1 MANLRELRFEFEE
14 LLTDYTQCLDEDRL
28 EEWPDFFSER
38 GVYKLIGR
46 ENVEQG
52 LPLATMFCDSRA
64 MMKDRVTAIR
74 RALFYSPRYLRHLTD
89 NLKIVGQEGD
99 AWVAQTNYVV
109 FQTLQD
115 EETKVFNAGKYVDK
129 IVLEDG
135 KYRFKEKIVIY
146 DTVQI
151 PSMIVIP
158 I

>member
-1 MANLRELRFEFEE
+1 VNLRELRFEFEE
-14 LLTDYTQCLDEDRL
+14 LLTDYVECLDEGRL
-28 EEWPDFFSER
+28 EEWPEFFSER
-38 GVYKLIGR
+38 GIYKLIGR

-52 LPLATMFCDSRA
+52 LQLATMSCDGRA

-74 RALFYSPRYLRHLTD
+74 KALFYSPRYLRRLTS

-99 AWVAQTNYVV
+99 AWVTQSNYVV

-129 IVLEDG
+129 IVLEGG
-135 KYRFKEKIVIY
+135 KYRFKEKIVVY
-146 DTVQI
+146 DTIQI
-151 PSMIVIP
+151 PSLIVIP

>member
-1 MANLRELRFEFEE
+1 MRQLRFEFEQ
-14 LLTDYTQCLDEDRL
+14 LLTDYVECLDEGRL
-28 EEWPDFFSER
+28 EEWPEFFSEL

-46 ENVEQG
+46 ENVENG
-52 LPLATMFCDSRA
+52 LPLATMSCDSRA

-74 RALFYSPRYLRHLTD
+74 KALFYSPRYLRHQTS
-89 NLKIVGQEGD
+89 NLKILGQEGGV
-99 AWVAQTNYVV
+99 WMAQANYAV

-129 IVLEDG
+129 IVFEDG
-135 KYRFKEKIVIY
+135 RYKFKEKVAIY

-151 PSMIVIP
+151 PGLIVIP

>member
-1 MANLRELRFEFEE
+1 VNLRELRFEFEA
-14 LLTDYTQCLDEDRL
+14 LLTDYVECLDEGRL
-28 EEWPDFFSER
+28 EEWPEFFSER
-38 GVYKLIGR
+38 GVYKIIGR

-74 RALFYSPRYLRHLTD
+74 KALFYSPRYLRHLTS

-99 AWVAQTNYVV
+99 AWMAQANYVV

-115 EETKVFNAGKYVDK
+115 EGTKVFNAGKYIDK
-129 IVLEDG
+129 IVLEGG
-135 KYRFKEKIVIY
+135 KYRFKEKIVVY

-151 PSMIVIP
+151 PGLIVIP

>member
-1 MANLRELRFEFEE
+1 MNLRELRFEFEE
-14 LLTDYTQCLDEDRL
+14 LLTDYVECLDEGRL
-28 EEWPDFFSER
+28 EKWPEFFSEG

-52 LPLATMFCDSRA
+52 LPLATMSCDSKA

-74 RALFYSPRYLRHLTD
+74 KALFYSPRYLRHLTS
-89 NLKIVGQEGD
+89 NLKIVGQEGA
-99 AWVAQTNYVV
+99 AWTAQANYVV

-115 EETKVFNAGKYVDK
+115 EETKVFNAGKYIDK
-129 IVLEDG
+129 IVLEGG
-135 KYRFKEKIVIY
+135 KYRFKEKIVVY

-151 PSMIVIP
+151 PGMIVIP

>member
-1 MANLRELRFEFEE
+1 VDLRELRFAFEE
-14 LLTDYTQCLDEDRL
+14 LLTDYVGCLDEGRL
-28 EEWPDFFSER
+28 EEWPEFFSER

-52 LPLATMFCDSRA
+52 LSLATMSCDSRA

-74 RALFYSPRYLRHLTD
+74 KALFYSPRYLRHLIS

-99 AWVAQTNYVV
+99 AWVAQANYVV

-129 IVLEDG
+129 IVLEG
-135 KYRFKEKIVIY
+135 GRYRFKEKIVVY

-151 PSMIVIP
+151 PSLIVIP

>member
-1 MANLRELRFEFEE
+1 MNLTELRFEFEE
-14 LLTDYTQCLDEDRL
+14 LLTDYVECLDEGRL
-28 EEWPDFFSER
+28 EEWPEFFSER

-64 MMKDRVTAIR
+64 MMMDRVTAIR
-74 RALFYSPRYLRHLTD
+74 KALFYSPRYLRHQTS
-89 NLKIVGQEGD
+89 NLKIIGQEGD
-99 AWVAQTNYVV
+99 AWIAQANYVV

-115 EETKVFNAGKYVDK
+115 EETKVFNTGKYVDK
-129 IVLEDG
+129 IVLEGG
-135 KYRFKEKIVIY
+135 KYRFKEKIVVY

-151 PSMIVIP
+151 PSLIVIP

>member
-1 MANLRELRFEFEE
+1 LNLRELRFEFEE
-14 LLTDYTQCLDEDRL
+14 LLTDYAQCLDEGRL
-28 EEWPDFFSER
+28 EEWPEFFTER

-46 ENVEQG
+46 ENVERG

-74 RALFYSPRYLRHLTD
+74 KALFYSPRSLRHLTG
-89 NLKIVGQEGD
+89 NLKIIEQEGD
-99 AWVAQTNYVV
+99 AWIAQANYVV

-129 IVLEDG
+129 IVLEG
-135 KYRFKEKIVIY
+135 GRYRFKEKIVVY
-146 DTVQI
+146 DTIQI

>member
-1 MANLRELRFEFEE
+1 MNLRELRFEFEA
-14 LLTDYTQCLDEDRL
+14 LLTDYVECLDEGRL
-28 EEWPDFFSER
+28 EEWPEFFSER
-38 GVYKLIGR
+38 GIYKIIGR

-74 RALFYSPRYLRHLTD
+74 KALFYSPRYLRHLTS

-99 AWVAQTNYVV
+99 AWMAQANYVV

-115 EETKVFNAGKYVDK
+115 EGTKVFNAGKYIDK
-129 IVLEDG
+129 IVLEGG
-135 KYRFKEKIVIY
+135 KYRFKEKIVVY

-151 PSMIVIP
+151 PGLIVIP

>member
-1 MANLRELRFEFEE
+1 VDLRELRFEFEE
-14 LLTDYTQCLDEDRL
+14 MLTDYVECLDKDHL
-28 EEWPDFFSER
+28 EEWPEFFSER
-38 GVYKLIGR
+38 GVYKLIAR

-74 RALFYSPRYLRHLTD
+74 KALFYSPRYLRHLTS
-89 NLKIVGQEGD
+89 NLKIVGQEND
-99 AWVAQTNYVV
+99 AWIAQANYVV

-115 EETKVFNAGKYVDK
+115 EETKVFNTGKYVDK

-135 KYRFKEKIVIY
+135 KYRFKEKIVVY
-146 DTVQI
+146 DTIQI

>member
-1 MANLRELRFEFEE
+1 MVYLRELRFEFEE
-14 LLTDYTQCLDEDRL
+14 LLTDYAQCLDEGRL
-28 EEWPDFFSER
+28 EEWPEFFTER

-46 ENVEQG
+46 ENVE
-52 LPLATMFCDSRA
+52 LERPLATMFCDSKA

-74 RALFYSPRYLRHLTD
+74 KALFYSPRYLRHLTS

-99 AWVAQTNYVV
+99 AWLTQASYVV

-115 EETKVFNAGKYVDK
+115 EETKVFNAGKYIDK
-129 IVLEDG
+129 IVLEGG
-135 KYRFKEKIVIY
+135 KYRFEEKIVVY

-151 PSMIVIP
+151 PGMIVIP